1 MNLREYSITGVIL
14 SSVLY
19 FLLLSCI
26 IWVFN
31 WYGWISWILISFITI
46 LFLVALYLF
55 VGMMLI
61 DLLWPE
67 FITKSKQIWES
78 LLFHIK
84 DYLKNI

>member
-1 MNLREYSITGVIL
+1 MNLREYSRTGVIL

>member
-14 SSVLY
+14 SSILY